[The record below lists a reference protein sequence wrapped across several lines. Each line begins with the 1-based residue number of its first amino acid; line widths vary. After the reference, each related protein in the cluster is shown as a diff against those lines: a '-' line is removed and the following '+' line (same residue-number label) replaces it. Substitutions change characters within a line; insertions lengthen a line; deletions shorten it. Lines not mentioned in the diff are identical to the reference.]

1 MSLKTLNSRF
11 WLMTLAA
18 IIAVAITLKL
28 GFWQQSRAHEKL
40 ALQASIQAQTALP
53 SLDAAGLMRA
63 TSRSTSEQGAHAPDI
78 LHRVISLTGHWL
90 PQHTLFLDN
99 RQMDAKPGLFVLTPF
114 EFEDTST
121 ANKKVILVQRGWLP
135 RNFLDRNKL
144 PEVATESAQV
154 TIVARIALTPS
165 KLFEFKGAD
174 KGALRQN
181 IEIEALA
188 KEFKIELLPYSLL
201 QLDQVDA
208 NAAKVEAK
216 DQKKRGAQLLRNWS
230 QPNFGSEKNYG
241 YMVQWWALSALIL
254 LLYVWFQFIRPAIK
268 SKNSENTSSHITK
281 KTMSNDTKPSPH
293 PLEMTVHSLPQSDAA
308 VIDTDMAQRT
318 KNGRWKML
326 MVLLLCASPV
336 IASYFAYYVIR
347 PEGRRNFG
355 ELINPQRIVPNLNA
369 TSLDGKSVNLQTLTG
384 QWLLVSVSGG
394 ACDALCQKHLYFQR
408 QLRESLGKEKDR
420 LDWVWLVS
428 DAAPIASAILPAMK
442 DATVLRMPAEQITT
456 WMQAAQGQQL
466 ADHLYLID
474 PMGNWMMRFPPGLDA
489 AAAKKAKSD
498 IDRVMRASASW
509 DKAGR

>member
-1 MSLKTLNSRF
+1 
-11 WLMTLAA
+11 
-18 IIAVAITLKL
+18 
-28 GFWQQSRAHEKL
+28 
-40 ALQASIQAQTALP
+40 
-53 SLDAAGLMRA
+53 
-63 TSRSTSEQGAHAPDI
+63 
-78 LHRVISLTGHWL
+78 
-90 PQHTLFLDN
+90 
-99 RQMDAKPGLFVLTPF
+99 
-114 EFEDTST
+114 
-121 ANKKVILVQRGWLP
+121 
-135 RNFLDRNKL
+135 
-144 PEVATESAQV
+144 
-154 TIVARIALTPS
+154 
-165 KLFEFKGAD
+165 
-174 KGALRQN
+174 
-181 IEIEALA
+181 
-188 KEFKIELLPYSLL
+188 
-201 QLDQVDA
+201 
-208 NAAKVEAK
+208 
-216 DQKKRGAQLLRNWS
+216 
-230 QPNFGSEKNYG
+230 
-241 YMVQWWALSALIL
+241 
-254 LLYVWFQFIRPAIK
+254 
-268 SKNSENTSSHITK
+268 
-281 KTMSNDTKPSPH
+281 MSNDIKPSPH

-394 ACDALCQKHLYFQR
+394 ACDALCQKHLYLQR

-428 DAAPIASAILPAMK
+428 DAAPIAPAILPAMK

-466 ADHLYLID
+466 ADHLFLID